1 MKKHLLLAVL
11 LIPCLSWAQTE
22 WEVPDFEKK
31 QSTEEIKE
39 NEKRKAKKTILP
51 KYNVGSVPEIN
62 GKVEWEE
69 TFNVP
74 GTDAETL
81 YNRTLEIISQLIKDK
96 RQTERSRISAVNRQ
110 EKIIAANME
119 EEMVFSTSSFA
130 KDFTHFKY
138 SIIAECKDNTV
149 KMKLCRMTYKYD
161 VGRPEEETYTAE
173 ELITDKQ
180 AINKKGTKMF
190 RLNGKFR
197 IKTIDRKDEIFSF
210 FKKKITLSAE

>member
-1 MKKHLLLAVL
+1 MKKYLLLAVL